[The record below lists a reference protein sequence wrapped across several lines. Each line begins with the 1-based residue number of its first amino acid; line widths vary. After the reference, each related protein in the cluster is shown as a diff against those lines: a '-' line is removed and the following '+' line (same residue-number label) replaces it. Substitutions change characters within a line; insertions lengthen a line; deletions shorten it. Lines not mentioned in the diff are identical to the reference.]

1 MTDRERRELEAQ
13 RRHAASAIVS
23 TAAAMAAVATNEGR
37 PEEAALWATILIA
50 ARRLETGRLQ
60 GDAQ

>member
-1 MTDRERRELEAQ
+1 MTDPHRRDTA
-13 RRHAASAIVS
+13 RAIVS
-23 TAAAMAAVATNEGR
+23 TAAPLAAAATNEGR

-50 ARRLETGRLQ
+50 ARRLETGRLA

>member
-1 MTDRERRELEAQ
+1 MTDQQ
-13 RRHAASAIVS
+13 RKDTARAIVS
-23 TAAAMAAVATNEGR
+23 TAAALAAVATDEGR

>member
-1 MTDRERRELEAQ
+1 MTDQHR
-13 RRHAASAIVS
+13 AAAAAIVA
-23 TAAAMAAVATNEGR
+23 TAAALAAVATNAGL